1 MNMKRLI
8 TRVCMLGVS
17 ILLPTFAAAQGTT
30 GSISGTITDQ
40 QKAAMPGV
48 TVLVRQ
54 IETGTE
60 RTLVSDEHGRYS
72 ALSLSPGPYKVTAQ
86 LSGFRSVVRDQLTV
100 TIGKDLLVDI
110 EMVVGGLEEQV
121 TVTGETSNVSL
132 GTTTAGGVVSTQQ
145 ISELPLNGRNF
156 MQLATLT
163 PGVITSRGTA
173 KDFTGGFGG
182 TQLAIGG
189 ARPEQT
195 GYLMDG
201 TNIADIS
208 DKAPSSMAGVMLGV
222 DTVREF
228 NVMTHGYN
236 AEFGR
241 AAGGV
246 MSAVTKSGTNQF
258 HGSAFEFHRDD
269 ALDSRNFFA
278 TGDPAP
284 FQRDQFGGTFGGP
297 ILLNKLFFFGSY
309 EQLRDRNSVTRF
321 ARLPNAAAHNGIVP
335 VNGVPTNVGVNAT
348 TRPYLDLLFPIPDGQ
363 DFGDGTAELVHSEQD
378 PTDEHFGV
386 VKLDYNLGK
395 GDTLM
400 VRWSRDPSKSIV
412 SQSHPQF
419 FEHTTT
425 DTRYLT
431 AQHQH
436 LFSSTLFNTL
446 RVAANRTARTDDLT
460 PDGISGGI
468 PQALYFS
475 TDPHFG
481 AINILTA
488 STAGSIATT
497 PVDYKQD
504 VYQFADTLTWS
515 KGAHVIKAGF
525 DLQNY
530 HFDGTSF
537 SRYGGT
543 FQFRTVQEFLTLQRS
558 ATAQADRFTG
568 NLPGTDTF
576 REMRQWYNAFF
587 IQDDWRASNHLSL
600 QYGLRYD
607 RTTTPKELSG
617 KVAGLLDLND
627 LNTRPDG
634 ITPGTDL
641 YKDPSA
647 KNFAPRLGLAWNPWG
662 DQKTTVKSNYG
673 LFYQPLTTS
682 FYRGTTFRVYPYFA
696 GVDIRQPTVFGPGM
710 IDVLNAGINPATV
723 QKRSEFI
730 VYDEKQPYMQQ
741 WNVNFERDLGHKIV
755 GEIGYLG
762 SKGTNLPFYGDP
774 NTTPSQVGADGVKRL
789 VPGATLRYPSW
800 GRVRTRV
807 NEARSIYH
815 GMTASVNKRYSN
827 NWQGQVSYTFGNAHD
842 TWSGGQIGGSDFDNG
857 AGSATDWWDPEAEYG
872 PSSFD
877 IRHTVTANAVY
888 VVPFASGAT
897 GVKHVLLAN
906 WQVGGVAQFSS
917 GLPFTPFE
925 SYDQIG
931 DGQAD
936 TGLQKPNVNGPIVY
950 TGTAAQWFDP
960 SVFSV
965 PAAGVFGNAT
975 RNSMRGPGLKVVDL
989 SLFKNQKIGKYQAQF
1004 RLEAFNA
1011 FNWVNLGLPDFT
1023 IFNSGGVRNPTAGR
1037 ITSTS
1042 TPARQVQIGFKF
1054 LF

>member
-1 MNMKRLI
+1 MQRLI
-8 TRVCMLGVS
+8 TRLAMLGLTT
-17 ILLPTFAAAQGTT
+17 LLPAFAAAQGTT
-30 GSISGTITDQ
+30 GSISGTVTDA
-40 QKAAMPGV
+40 QKAVMPGV
-48 TVLVRQ
+48 TITVVQ
-54 IETGTE
+54 TETGAQ

-72 ALSLSPGPYKVTAQ
+72 VLNLSPGPYKVTAE
-86 LSGFRSVVRDQLTV
+86 LAGFRTVVRDQLTV
-100 TIGKDLLVDI
+100 AIGKDLLVDI
-110 EMVVGGLEEQV
+110 PMNVGGVEEQV
-121 TVTGETSNVSL
+121 TVTGETSNVSI
-132 GTTTAGGVVSTQQ
+132 GSTTAGGVVSTQQ

-246 MSAVTKSGTNQF
+246 MSAVTKSGSNQI
-258 HGSAFEFHRDD
+258 HGSVFEFHRDD
-269 ALDSRNFFA
+269 ALDSKNYFA

-297 ILLNKLFFFGSY
+297 LVQNRLFYFGSY
-309 EQLRDRNSVTRF
+309 EQLRDRNSVTQF
-321 ARLPNAAAHNGIVP
+321 ARLPNANAHNGLVP
-335 VNGVPTNVGVNAT
+335 VNGVLTNVGVHPT
-348 TRPYLDLLFPIPDGQ
+348 TRPYLDLLFPVPNGR

-386 VKLDYNLGK
+386 VKFDYNLGK
-395 GDTLM
+395 GDTIM
-400 VRWSRDPSKSIV
+400 MRWSKDPSKSII
-412 SQSHPQF
+412 SQAHPLF

-431 AQHQH
+431 GQYQHV
-436 LFSSTLFNTL
+436 FASTLLNTF
-446 RVAANRTARTDDLT
+446 RMAANRTARTDDLVPT
-460 PDGISGGI
+460 IDI
-468 PQALYFS
+468 PKALYFS

-497 PVDYKQD
+497 PVNYKQD
-504 VYQFADTLTWS
+504 VFQFADTLTWS
-515 KGAHVIKAGF
+515 KGAHAIKAGF
-525 DLQNY
+525 DLQKY
-530 HFDGTSF
+530 HFDGTSY

-543 FQFRTVQEFLTLQRS
+543 FQFRNVQEFLTLQRS

-576 REMRQWYNAFF
+576 RQMRQWYTAFF
-587 IQDDWRASNHLSL
+587 VQDDWRASSHLSL

-607 RTTTPKELSG
+607 RTVTPTELSG

-627 LNTRPDG
+627 LNTKADG
-634 ITPGTDL
+634 VTPGSDM

-647 KNFAPRLGLAWNPWG
+647 KNFAPRLGVAWNPAG
-662 DQKTTVKSNYG
+662 DLKTTIKSNYG
-673 LFYQPLTTS
+673 IFYQPLTTS
-682 FYRGTTFRVYPYFA
+682 FYRGTTFRIYPYFA

-710 IDVLNAGINPATV
+710 IDVLSAGVNPATV

-730 VYDEKQPYMQQ
+730 FYDEKQPYMQQ

-755 GEIGYLG
+755 AEVGYLG
-762 SKGTNLPFYGDP
+762 SKGSNLPFYGDP
-774 NTTPSQVGADGVKRL
+774 NTTPSEYVNGVKQL
-789 VPGATLRYPSW
+789 VPGAKLRYPAW

-815 GMTASVNKRYSN
+815 GMTASVNKHYSS
-827 NWQGQVSYTFGNAHD
+827 NWQAQLSYTFGNSHD
-842 TWSGGQIGGSDFDNG
+842 TWSGGQIGGSDFENG
-857 AGSATDWWDPEAEYG
+857 AGSATDWWDPEYEYG

-877 IRHTVTANAVY
+877 VRHTFIANAVY
-888 VVPFASGAT
+888 VLPFAQSAT
-897 GVKHVLLAN
+897 GVKHALLAN
-906 WQVGGVAQFSS
+906 WQVGGVVQFSS
-917 GLPFTPFE
+917 GIPFTPFE
-925 SYDQIG
+925 SYDQVG

-936 TGLQKPNVNGPIVY
+936 TGLQKPNVNGTVSYP
-950 TGTAAQWFDP
+950 GTADMWFDP

-975 RNSMRGPGLKVVDL
+975 RNSLRGPGLKVADL
-989 SLFKNQKIGKYQAQF
+989 SLFKNQKIAGRVTAQF

-1011 FNWVNLGLPDFT
+1011 FNWVNLGLPDAT
-1023 IFNSGGVRNPTAGR
+1023 IFNSGGVRNANAGR
-1037 ITSTS
+1037 ITRTS
-1042 TPARQVQIGFKF
+1042 TPARQVQIGIKLMF
-1054 LF
+1054 